1 MPGALVQSCNK
12 AARRLNDAQSV
23 HIISHNDADGLTA
36 GGIMCHAMYRT
47 GTLFNT
53 SIVKSLDRSVIDRVN
68 ESASSYDVIVFCD
81 MGSGNPE
88 LIKAIEKDCI
98 IIDHHRPVDGHTC
111 IHVNPHLAGID
122 GALELSASGTAYFVA
137 REIAKVT
144 GNIADFGGN
153 NHSDANSGTNSNTKS
168 TENSIDNSNTYNSNI
183 DLAGLAITGAVGDM
197 QKISGADSNG
207 VIKKGTNCQI
217 FEEAISHSIIK
228 SHKGMKMGSGDI
240 KELFM
245 CSIDPFLDISGNE
258 SKIDAFLVEL
268 GVSGNIDDLDDEQY
282 SRLATAVMLKL
293 LKHGGLDI
301 LDSCFGDVF
310 TLNNEVV
317 KNVHDF
323 MWMLTACGKFDMPAI
338 GLSLCLRDNS
348 MVSKARGIAFKY
360 RKQIVSEVIGARDKV
375 SQDES
380 LRYVI
385 LDNSDATGHIASTLI
400 RYHHPDKPFL
410 TLNRKD
416 GSVRISARGTPQLIN
431 AGLDLSVVLSKAAK
445 SVGGGGGGHNIAS
458 GAGIPLGKE
467 SDFLK
472 MASEIVKEQ
481 MNR

>member
-12 AARRLNDAQSV
+12 AACRLNDARSV
-23 HIISHNDADGLTA
+23 RIISHNDADGLTA
-36 GGIMCHAMYRT
+36 AGIMCHAMYRT
-47 GTLFNT
+47 GTLFHT
-53 SIVKSLDRSVIDRVN
+53 TIVKNLDKGVIDFVN
-68 ESASSYDVIVFCD
+68 ESAFNYDVTVFCD

-88 LIKAIEKDCI
+88 LIGAVKNDCI

-111 IHVNPHLAGID
+111 IHVNPHLVGID

-144 GNIADFGGN
+144 GDGEGN
-153 NHSDANSGTNSNTKS
+153 TNN
-168 TENSIDNSNTYNSNI
+168 NDNDNSNDNYKSNI
-183 DLAGLAITGAVGDM
+183 DLAGLAITGAIGDM
-197 QKISGADSNG
+197 QKVVASN
-207 VIKKGTNCQI
+207 KRGTNSQI
-217 FEEAISHSIIK
+217 FEEALSHSIIR

-258 SKIDAFLVEL
+258 SKINAFLADL
-268 GVSGNIDDLDDEQY
+268 GVSGNIEDLDDEQY

-293 LKHGGLDI
+293 LKKGGLDV

-310 TLNNEVV
+310 ILNHEVV
-317 KNVHDF
+317 KNVHDL

-338 GLSLCLRDNS
+338 GLSLCMRDNS
-348 MVSKARGIAFKY
+348 SVSKARGIASKY
-360 RKQIVSEVIGARDKV
+360 RNQIVSEVMGARDKV
-375 SQDES
+375 AHDEYI
-380 LRYVI
+380 RYVI

-400 RYHHPDKPFL
+400 RYYYPDKPFM

-416 GSVRISARGTPQLIN
+416 GSIRISARGTSQLID
-431 AGLDLSVVLSKAAK
+431 AGLDLSLVLSEAGK

-458 GAGIPLGKE
+458 GAGIPLDTE

-472 MASEIVKEQ
+472 KASEIVKAQ
-481 MNR
+481 MGL